1 MINVYISEK
10 RKKKGSNVWDVTVSK
25 GGETETDSEQPKNQ
39 GLRGLLLLPDMRRES
54 PGQGCG

>member
-1 MINVYISEK
+1 MKKEK
-10 RKKKGSNVWDVTVSK
+10 KKKGSNVWDVTVSK

-54 PGQGCG
+54 PGQGCR